1 MKKAIIVDLDGTL
14 LDTLEDLVLSTNA
27 ALSRYG
33 YPERTLEEV
42 RRFVGNGA
50 ERLMRQAVPGGE
62 GDPHLGDCLQAFR
75 EDYQVRMNDHTRPYE
90 GILKLLGKFSK
101 EGVPM
106 AIVSNKPDFAV
117 RELSQRF
124 FGDVIRVAIG
134 ESEGIRRKP
143 WPDTVKTAAGK
154 LGVELS
160 DCIYAGDSEV
170 DLKTAKNCGI
180 PCVSVTWGFRER
192 EYLLSLG
199 AEYMA
204 DSPKELY
211 ECYCLLCGNA
221 GRLARADIPFR
232 PRLRFVRER
241 SGAKGAKD
249 AP

>member
-1 MKKAIIVDLDGTL
+1 MKKAIIFDLDGTL

-106 AIVSNKPDFAV
+106 AIVSNKPD
-117 RELSQRF
+117 L
-124 FGDVIRVAIG
+124 
-134 ESEGIRRKP
+134 
-143 WPDTVKTAAGK
+143 
-154 LGVELS
+154 
-160 DCIYAGDSEV
+160 
-170 DLKTAKNCGI
+170 
-180 PCVSVTWGFRER
+180 
-192 EYLLSLG
+192 
-199 AEYMA
+199 
-204 DSPKELY
+204 
-211 ECYCLLCGNA
+211 
-221 GRLARADIPFR
+221 
-232 PRLRFVRER
+232 
-241 SGAKGAKD
+241 
-249 AP
+249 

>member
-1 MKKAIIVDLDGTL
+1 
-14 LDTLEDLVLSTNA
+14 
-27 ALSRYG
+27 
-33 YPERTLEEV
+33 
-42 RRFVGNGA
+42 
-50 ERLMRQAVPGGE
+50 
-62 GDPHLGDCLQAFR
+62 
-75 EDYQVRMNDHTRPYE
+75 
-90 GILKLLGKFSK
+90 
-101 EGVPM
+101 
-106 AIVSNKPDFAV
+106 
-117 RELSQRF
+117 
-124 FGDVIRVAIG
+124 
-134 ESEGIRRKP
+134 
-143 WPDTVKTAAGK
+143 DTVKTAAGK

-204 DSPKELY
+204 DSPMELY